1 MSGKAGRS
9 GPVGN
14 LNAAKHPWGPFWKRR
29 ALGAEDRWIIPVLES
44 YLNEIISDKGG
55 ADSITAGERRVAEIA
70 QTARGAQMLI
80 LSEAKRQGVTCAT
93 GNTWDLAPGFKDLPR
108 FQTIELNALKT
119 LGLGRR
125 QKRIGLTELLQQG
138 EEEEQEQGGEQAD
151 RQHSNPPVGW
161 VFFGLRTSINGQM
174 TDIGPEVAVLDPF
187 EEPQQIGHRPGQF
200 ICVLLLEQTG
210 VSPGRQRVV
219 ADHPQPM
226 LPGNRR

>member
-44 YLNEIISDKGG
+44 YLDEIIRDKGG

-119 LGLGRR
+119 LGLERR
-125 QKRIGLTELLQQG
+125 QKRIGLAGLLQQG
-138 EEEEQEQGGEQAD
+138 EEEEEVPEEQGGEQAEN
-151 RQHSNPPVGW
+151 REAP
-161 VFFGLRTSINGQM
+161 
-174 TDIGPEVAVLDPF
+174 TDPAECPKEEDQQEDSGDGGTPGDP
-187 EEPQQIGHRPGQF
+187 
-200 ICVLLLEQTG
+200 
-210 VSPGRQRVV
+210 
-219 ADHPQPM
+219 
-226 LPGNRR
+226 LPRREA